1 MEDFL
6 TTKESFCNH
15 DLKNRWNVIKKI
27 RRVVTGALEK
37 KRADKIIGSSLE
49 AHIDIYLED
58 SVLQKIKEID
68 FEEIA
73 ITSSFNLYS
82 ISKDVKG
89 FALEDVNNVIVAVS
103 KTKGNKCQRCWK
115 YSETLVSDEICNRCH
130 KTIL

>member
-1 MEDFL
+1 M
-6 TTKESFCNH
+6 
-15 DLKNRWNVIKKI
+15 KNKWNVIKQV

-49 AHIDIYLED
+49 AHIDIYLEE

-68 FEEIA
+68 FEEIT

-89 FALEDVNNVIVAVS
+89 FALEAVKNVIVIVN
-103 KTKGNKCQRCWK
+103 KTKGSKCQRYWK
-115 YSETLVSDEICNRCH
+115 YNQTLVNAEICNRCH
-130 KTIL
+130 ETIL

>member
-1 MEDFL
+1 M
-6 TTKESFCNH
+6 
-15 DLKNRWNVIKKI
+15 KNKWNVIKQV

-68 FEEIA
+68 FEEIT

-89 FALEDVNNVIVAVS
+89 FALENVKNVIVIVS
-103 KTKGNKCQRCWK
+103 KTKGSKCQRCWK
-115 YSETLVSDEICNRCH
+115 YNQTLVNDEICNRCH
-130 KTIL
+130 ETIL